1 MVFSG
6 TGRQTREWTEKV
18 TPPPSCDKRHIPF
31 HNCGWPIYV
40 HTHTCTLTH
49 ARSPIFSWL
58 VSSFSHST
66 DQMRIRITPFN
77 RKSPLSLS
85 PFPLRGL
92 SALVSCH
99 PCDIIHNVRD
109 MCLAL
114 ATAPCTDSNQIPP
127 LWYHAPTI
135 SRAAFPLSFGFFFP
149 KVCQDQQIPQ
159 ASVPCQP
166 PTPSSP
172 TPAPRPPTRLLVHM
186 QRKEASPLWQQ
197 QNTTLQ
203 KRCAPLTVT
212 IKKGVDRIRA
222 GDDDL
227 RGRDVQK
234 EARREE
240 KGLSFLC
247 LLFFSYLFFHFP
259 RIHQAPLDTCLTG
272 VALIS
277 PEGGVPFSPLH
288 ATPSRSPFLFPS
300 IYISKQAMSRS
311 KTVTNDEAFHQWL
324 AWYTEIVC
332 GEVSLIISR
341 WVCCLALVCVL
352 LGSCHYFILSLSLG
366 ARRRWRGMCQWV
378 SQENVFVIRKPYM
391 PVN

>member
-1 MVFSG
+1 
-6 TGRQTREWTEKV
+6 
-18 TPPPSCDKRHIPF
+18 
-31 HNCGWPIYV
+31 
-40 HTHTCTLTH
+40 
-49 ARSPIFSWL
+49 
-58 VSSFSHST
+58 
-66 DQMRIRITPFN
+66 
-77 RKSPLSLS
+77 
-85 PFPLRGL
+85 
-92 SALVSCH
+92 
-99 PCDIIHNVRD
+99 
-109 MCLAL
+109 MCRAL
-114 ATAPCTDSNQIPP
+114 ANSPRRRRHRLRRQQPNPSTP
-127 LWYHAPTI
+127 LHAPTI
-135 SRAAFPLSFGFFFP
+135 SREAFPSVLWFLIP
-149 KVCQDQQIPQ
+149 KGVSGSADTTGIR
-159 ASVPCQP
+159 ALPCCALPAP
-166 PTPSSP
+166 PPLHP
-172 TPAPRPPTRLLVHM
+172 TPAPHPPTPCLLVHM

-234 EARREE
+234 DARREE

-247 LLFFSYLFFHFP
+247 LLFFFHTFFFFFHFP

-324 AWYTEIVC
+324 AWCTEIVY

-341 WVCCLALVCVL
+341 WVCCLAPVCVP
-352 LGSCHYFILSLSLG
+352 LGSCHCFILSLSLG
-366 ARRRWRGMCQWV
+366 ARRRWRGMCQRV